1 MPRAGPPHTPLA
13 TIARHMTPSPA
24 TIDSGRSLAEAHRTM
39 QRRGIRHLPVV
50 AGDALVGILSLRD
63 LHLLETLRDVDPEK
77 VTVEEAMTRG
87 PYTVE
92 PGASVETVART
103 LAENKWGSAVVVA
116 DGKVVGM
123 FTTTD
128 ALRLLGRLLKNERLR
143 AARVRRLR
151 RRRQGIAV

>member
-1 MPRAGPPHTPLA
+1 MARATAPPTPLA

-24 TIDSGRSLAEAHRTM
+24 TIESKRSLAEAHRM
-39 QRRGIRHLPVV
+39 MRRHGIRHLPVV
-50 AGDALVGILSLRD
+50 VGGSLVGILSLRD

-77 VTVEEAMTRG
+77 VTVDEAMTRS

-92 PGASVETVART
+92 PSISVETVAQT
-103 LAENKWGSAVVVA
+103 LAENKWGSAVVV
-116 DGKVVGM
+116 DEGKVVGM

-128 ALRLLGRLLKNERLR
+128 ALLFLARLLKNERLR

-151 RRRQGIAV
+151 RSRAGLAD

>member
-1 MPRAGPPHTPLA
+1 MPRTAPPPPPIA
-13 TIARHMTPSPA
+13 TIARHMTSSPA
-24 TIDSGRSLAEAHRTM
+24 TIEASRSLAEAHRTM
-39 QRRGIRHLPVV
+39 RRHGIRHLPVV
-50 AGDALVGILSLRD
+50 AGGSLVGILSLRD

-77 VTVEEAMTRG
+77 VSVDEAMTRS

-103 LAENKWGSAVVVA
+103 LAENKWGSAVVVD

-128 ALRLLGRLLKNERLR
+128 ALKLLGRLLRNERLR

-151 RRRQGIAV
+151 RKRAGLSE

>member
-1 MPRAGPPHTPLA
+1 MARAAAPPTPLA

-24 TIDSGRSLAEAHRTM
+24 TIESNRSLAEAHRTM
-39 QRRGIRHLPVV
+39 RRRGIRHLPVV
-50 AGDALVGILSLRD
+50 AEGGLVGILSLRD

-77 VTVEEAMTRG
+77 VTVDEAMTRS

-92 PGASVETVART
+92 PGAAVETVAQT
-103 LAENKWGSAVVVA
+103 LAENKWGSAVVV
-116 DGKVVGM
+116 DGGKVVGM

-128 ALRLLGRLLKNERLR
+128 ALRLLARLLKSERLR

-151 RRRQGIAV
+151 RRRAGLED

>member
-1 MPRAGPPHTPLA
+1 MTRPAAPPPPNA

-24 TIDSGRSLAEAHRTM
+24 TIEASRSLAEAHRTM
-39 QRRGIRHLPVV
+39 RRHGIRHLPVV
-50 AGDALVGILSLRD
+50 RDGSLVGILSLRD

-77 VTVEEAMTRG
+77 VTVEEAMTRS

-92 PGASVETVART
+92 PGSSVEQVAQT
-103 LAENKWGSAVVVA
+103 LADNKWGSAVVI
-116 DGKVVGM
+116 DGGKVVGM

-128 ALRLLGRLLKNERLR
+128 ALKLLGRLLRAERLR

-151 RRRQGIAV
+151 RRRAGLSD